1 MREILLSEQFPKP
14 KFRYSPLV
22 KTGPYYQTAGM
33 IALDIETDQLIAGG
47 VQAETSK
54 ILSNLTNALPDFD
67 LCLKDLIIARIYT
80 TEFDKFP
87 LINEAWEQV
96 FTTDITPPA
105 RSAIGVSQLPL
116 GAKVEIEFSFYRE

>member
-1 MREILLSEQFPKP
+1 MREILLSKQFPKP

-33 IALDIETDQLIAGG
+33 IALDIETEQLVTGG
-47 VQAETSK
+47 VEDETLK
-54 ILSNLTNALPDFD
+54 ILTNLTNALPDFG
-67 LCLKDLIIARIYT
+67 LCLEDLIIARIFT

-87 LINEAWEQV
+87 LINAAWEQV
-96 FTTDITPPA
+96 FTADLTPPA
-105 RSAIGVSQLPL
+105 RTAVGVSQLPL